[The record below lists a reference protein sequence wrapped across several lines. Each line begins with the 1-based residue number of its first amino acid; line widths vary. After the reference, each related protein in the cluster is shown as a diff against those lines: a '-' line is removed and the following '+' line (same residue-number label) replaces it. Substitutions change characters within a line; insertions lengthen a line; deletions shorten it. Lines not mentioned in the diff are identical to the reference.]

1 MPSDSR
7 RPILISMVHFEDEL
21 KAGQRTMLDLLETAH
36 RLGAD
41 GIELRREPWPGQAE
55 ELLAVRQRAEAL
67 GLLIVYA
74 TMATLFNDNPAG
86 EQALYE
92 DMTTAKALGAPQLRV
107 FQGPAPTDATDPAW
121 GKARQAIDE
130 AASQGIVLAL
140 ENYARTPG
148 GTLAEIKHVLDEIQS
163 PNLTTNIDFA
173 NYYGRDEDI
182 FNAIQ
187 TVGSRASSAH
197 LKDVTDDPD
206 DRLTYLG
213 GGQLP
218 MDRIIA
224 ALDTLPQ
231 KILYCFEFR
240 GGGDPEGRIEK
251 SIAYL
256 QARS

>member
-1 MPSDSR
+1 
-7 RPILISMVHFEDEL
+7 MVHFEDEL
-21 KAGQRTMLDLLETAH
+21 KARQHTMLDLVNIAH

-55 ELLAVRQRAEAL
+55 ELAAVRRQAEAL
-67 GLLIVYA
+67 GLLIIYA

-92 DMTTAKALGAPQLRV
+92 DIATAKALGAPQLRV
-107 FQGPAPTDATDPAW
+107 FQGPAPDDLTDPAW
-121 GKARQAIDE
+121 EKARQAIDE
-130 AASQGIVLAL
+130 AAGHGLVLAL

-148 GTLAEIKHVLDEIQS
+148 GTLAEIKRVLDEIQS
-163 PNLTTNIDFA
+163 PSLTTNIDFA

-197 LKDVTDDPD
+197 LKDVADDSD

-218 MDRIIA
+218 MDRIMD
-224 ALDTLPQ
+224 ALDALPQ

-256 QARS
+256 QARA